1 MRDYNTVTSEA
12 DVSALKDT
20 LCAQQELLQKLY
32 NELDAERE
40 ASASAASEA
49 LSVILRLQ
57 GEKAAVKMESEQ
69 YKRLSEEKIC
79 HAEESLAIFED
90 IIYQKEMELASL
102 DYQVQAYRY
111 KLLSIGH
118 NDLGIGEVKFPEHLL
133 QRNESLGGESSLQSK
148 GRRNSLPLSL
158 KYKKVMNERERSTSP
173 ELDLISKVV
182 EEQTGQ
188 CMYDPVSDQANKADY
203 STPGGISSY
212 WEQIRKL
219 DVQVKEIVGA
229 NYENSRSGTQSP
241 SSVSS
246 QISAGLCYLSNSG
259 NQQNRKRLFSPE
271 ISICNPGE
279 RNKVAVLDE
288 TDRTECSKN
297 NVAVDHSCSPNVH
310 DVFEVPQV
318 DQTIK
323 SCNSLEKCEKEDVVH
338 PEAAKVYAQ
347 DEPDQLKK
355 VLQSKYFCKPSGAA
369 DMNCRLA
376 VVEPRTSVSETL
388 PLPNQL
394 NRTSEILEAEGQG
407 EYMNR
412 EEELKLL
419 RDIKELLN
427 TMHEEI
433 RSRKVKNSSTRDEPS
448 LLPLQEVLTH
458 DIFAFFFF
466 KTLRKCVVLTIS
478 DAFTLM
484 TGYALLLALIQQEM
498 FRTEPMLS
506 PVHAVRILHHLDLI
520 L

>member
-1 MRDYNTVTSEA
+1 MEA
-12 DVSALKDT
+12 K
-20 LCAQQELLQKLY
+20 
-32 NELDAERE
+32 
-40 ASASAASEA
+40 
-49 LSVILRLQ
+49 
-57 GEKAAVKMESEQ
+57 Q

-79 HAEESLAIFED
+79 HAEESLAYFED

-111 KLLSIGH
+111 KLLSIGY

-173 ELDLISKVV
+173 ELDLISKIV

-188 CMYDPVSDQANKADY
+188 CMYDPVSDQGNKADN

-229 NYENSRSGTQSP
+229 NYENPRSGTQSP

-246 QISAGLCYLSNSG
+246 QISA
-259 NQQNRKRLFSPE
+259 
-271 ISICNPGE
+271 
-279 RNKVAVLDE
+279 
-288 TDRTECSKN
+288 
-297 NVAVDHSCSPNVH
+297 
-310 DVFEVPQV
+310 VPRV

-338 PEAAKVYAQ
+338 PEAAKVYAR
-347 DEPDQLKK
+347 DEPDLLKK
-355 VLQSKYFCKPSGAA
+355 VLQSKCFCKPSGAA

-376 VVEPRTSVSETL
+376 VVESRTSVSATL

-394 NRTSEILEAEGQG
+394 NRTSEILEAEGLG
-407 EYMNR
+407 EYTNR

-433 RSRKVKNSSTRDEPS
+433 GSQKVKKSSTRDEPS
-448 LLPLQEVLTH
+448 LLPSKRLC
-458 DIFAFFFF
+458 F
-466 KTLRKCVVLTIS
+466 IS
-478 DAFTLM
+478 GFDPA
-484 TGYALLLALIQQEM
+484 GN
-498 FRTEPMLS
+498 
-506 PVHAVRILHHLDLI
+506 V
-520 L
+520 

>member
-1 MRDYNTVTSEA
+1 MADYSTVTSEV

-32 NELDAERE
+32 KELDAERE

-57 GEKAAVKMESEQ
+57 GEKAAVKMEAEQ

-79 HAEESLAIFED
+79 HAEESLEIFED

-111 KLLSIGH
+111 KLLSIGY
-118 NDLGIGEVKFPEHLL
+118 NDLGVGEVKFPENLL

-148 GRRNSLPLSL
+148 GRRSSLPLSL
-158 KYKKVMNERERSTSP
+158 KYKKVMNERSTSP

-188 CMYDPVSDQANKADY
+188 EMYDQMSDQGNKADN

-219 DVQVKEIVGA
+219 DVRVKEIVGA

-259 NQQNRKRLFSPE
+259 NQQNGKRTFSPE
-271 ISICNPGE
+271 ISICNPCE

-297 NVAVDHSCSPNVH
+297 NVAGDYSFSPNVH

-323 SCNSLEKCEKEDVVH
+323 SCESLEKCGKEDVVH
-338 PEAAKVYAQ
+338 PEAAKVYAR
-347 DEPDQLKK
+347 DEPNQLKK

-369 DMNCRLA
+369 DIDCQLA
-376 VVEPRTSVSETL
+376 VVEPRASVSETL

-394 NRTSEILEAEGQG
+394 TRTSEILEAEGLG
-407 EYMNR
+407 EYTNR

-427 TMHEEI
+427 SLHDEI
-433 RSRKVKNSSTRDEPS
+433 RSRKVKKSSTRDEPS
-448 LLPLQEVLTH
+448 LRPLQE
-458 DIFAFFFF
+458 A
-466 KTLRKCVVLTIS
+466 
-478 DAFTLM
+478 
-484 TGYALLLALIQQEM
+484 
-498 FRTEPMLS
+498 MLYFW
-506 PVHAVRILHHLDLI
+506 L
-520 L
+520 

>member
-1 MRDYNTVTSEA
+1 MADYSTVTSEA

-57 GEKAAVKMESEQ
+57 GEKAAVKMEAEQ

-111 KLLSIGH
+111 KLLSIGY
-118 NDLGIGEVKFPEHLL
+118 NDLGVGEVKFPENLL
-133 QRNESLGGESSLQSK
+133 QRNESLGGESSLQRK

-158 KYKKVMNERERSTSP
+158 KYKVVMNKRERSMSP

-182 EEQTGQ
+182 EEQTEQ
-188 CMYDPVSDQANKADY
+188 EMYDQLSDQGKKADN

-219 DVQVKEIVGA
+219 DVRVKEIVGS

-259 NQQNRKRLFSPE
+259 SQQIGKRSFSPE
-271 ISICNPGE
+271 ISISNPWE
-279 RNKVAVLDE
+279 RNKVAVVDE
-288 TDRTECSKN
+288 TDQTTCSKN
-297 NVAVDHSCSPNVH
+297 NIAVHHSCSPNVH

-323 SCNSLEKCEKEDVVH
+323 SCKSLEKYEKEDVVH
-338 PEAAKVYAQ
+338 PEAAKVYAR
-347 DEPDQLKK
+347 DEPDWLKK
-355 VLQSKYFCKPSGAA
+355 VLQSKYFCKPSGTA
-369 DMNCRLA
+369 DIDCRLA
-376 VVEPRTSVSETL
+376 VVEPRASVSETL
-388 PLPNQL
+388 ALPNQL
-394 NRTSEILEAEGQG
+394 NRTSEIQAEGPG
-407 EYMNR
+407 EYTNR

-419 RDIKELLN
+419 RDIKEQLN
-427 TMHEEI
+427 SLHDEI
-433 RSRKVKNSSTRDEPS
+433 RSRKVKKSSTRDEPS
-448 LLPLQEVLTH
+448 LRPLQEVLTH
-458 DIFAFFFF
+458 DIAFFFL
-466 KTLRKCVVLTIS
+466 KTLCKCVFRTIS
-478 DAFTLM
+478 DALTLM
-484 TGYALLLALIQQEM
+484 TGHALLLALIQQEM
-498 FRTEPMLS
+498 FRTEPTLS
-506 PVHAVRILHHLDLI
+506 PVHAVHILRHGRLI